1 MKSELKIHE
10 VENNP
15 ESQSFRD
22 ENEQM
27 LSECCM
33 KVLRILNTGK
43 RLTTMEASAQGIPYL
58 PIRIKDLREK
68 AGIEG
73 IKDDWVRDANGKR
86 LHKEWW
92 LEITK
97 RPTKTEILEAFNK
110 GELKQGRLL

>member
-1 MKSELKIHE
+1 MKSELPNHE
-10 VENNP
+10 REYSADTESYLQENY
-15 ESQSFRD
+15 QR
-22 ENEQM
+22 